1 VTAFSATAARVGG
14 LTLYASAGA
23 ASALVTGMPVLVGVV
38 WLLVVPVSAL
48 LCFWPRGRGVALP
61 EPGKPEAHTVAY
73 REARHPIPEPGDSDT
88 TGVQLI
94 PLARRAKG
102 VAHDL
107 NNLLG
112 VMRASLEV
120 LDERLPAADPLRA
133 ETCALSDTVSRAS
146 ELARR
151 LVDNQVS
158 EPSTA
163 KSFDLLLAARAIQP
177 LLARMLPPGVR
188 RHFQGDAASWVVAG
202 QTEVEQ
208 LIVNLVAN
216 ARDAIGPSGEIWID
230 LSSKWLD
237 RTELPAEGRLRPGC
251 YAVLRVRDTG
261 SGIPSDVLPHIFDP
275 FFTTKPVGSGTGLG
289 LAASRDLI
297 CKAGGDVMVAS
308 RPGHGTCFKVL
319 LPEQGVPA
327 THESVPTATHAL
339 RQVAGPGT
347 PAGGI
352 KVWASEPSSGTF
364 EQERSVLVVDDH
376 PELLRS
382 TSRALKRVGHHV
394 LTACDAEVALDLV
407 RANPE
412 HIGTLVT
419 DVHLPGMSGPD
430 LARALRNQC
439 RDLAIVFITG
449 ASDMKDLGLD
459 DPSTVVVQKP
469 FRADEL
475 ASAVRTARS
484 LIPRVA

>member
-1 VTAFSATAARVGG
+1 MNASSATAARVGG
-14 LTLYASAGA
+14 LTLYVGAGVASAMI
-23 ASALVTGMPVLVGVV
+23 TGEPVLAAIV
-38 WLLVVPVSAL
+38 WLLVVPVSVA
-48 LCFWPRGRGVALP
+48 LCFWPRLRVAAAP
-61 EPGKPEAHTVAY
+61 EVAQP
-73 REARHPIPEPGDSDT
+73 APAAVVDDPATTGIQPIPIE
-88 TGVQLI
+88 
-94 PLARRAKG
+94 RRAKG

-112 VMRASLEV
+112 VMSSSLEV
-120 LDERLPAADPLRA
+120 LDERLPADDPLRS
-133 ETCALSDTVSRAS
+133 ETRALADTVSRAS

-151 LVDNQVS
+151 LVDTRIS

-163 KSFDLLLAARAIQP
+163 KSFDLLSASRAIQP

-188 RHFQGDAASWVVAG
+188 LHFQGDAKSWVLAE

-216 ARDAIGPSGEIWID
+216 ARDAIGPRGEIWID

-237 RTELPAEGRLRPGC
+237 KSELPAEGRLRPGC

-261 SGIPSDVLPHIFDP
+261 SGIPADVLPHIFDP
-275 FFTTKPVGSGTGLG
+275 FFTTKPAGSGTGLG

-319 LPEQGVPA
+319 LPERGIPVAHRSVPA
-327 THESVPTATHAL
+327 ASHAL
-339 RQVAGPGT
+339 RKIAGPGT

-364 EQERSVLVVDDH
+364 EQERCILVVDDQ

-382 TSRALKRVGHHV
+382 TSRALKRVGHDV
-394 LTACDAEVALDLV
+394 LTARDAELAIELV
-407 RANPE
+407 RAHPDR
-412 HIGTLVT
+412 IGTLVT

-430 LARALRNQC
+430 LARALRGQC
-439 RDLAIVFITG
+439 RELAVVFVTG
-449 ASDMKDLGLD
+449 TSDTSALELD
-459 DPSTVVVQKP
+459 DPSAIVVKKP
-469 FRADEL
+469 FRTAEL
-475 ASAVRTARS
+475 VSAVHAARS